1 VPLRGSPQLTAQ
13 RSSLRRTIA
22 QRIRT
27 CCMLCVCVLRVACRT
42 AFDHAAW
49 HAVCGTPPTQ
59 SRAVGRYRLEHG
71 FVGASSRVTRAALRL
86 RLVAHLLAR
95 W

>member
-1 VPLRGSPQLTAQ
+1 MRHGTP
-13 RSSLRRTIA
+13 
-22 QRIRT
+22 
-27 CCMLCVCVLRVACRT
+27 
-42 AFDHAAW
+42 HAT
-49 HAVCGTPPTQ
+49 HAVARRR
-59 SRAVGRYRLEHG
+59 SANRYRLEHG